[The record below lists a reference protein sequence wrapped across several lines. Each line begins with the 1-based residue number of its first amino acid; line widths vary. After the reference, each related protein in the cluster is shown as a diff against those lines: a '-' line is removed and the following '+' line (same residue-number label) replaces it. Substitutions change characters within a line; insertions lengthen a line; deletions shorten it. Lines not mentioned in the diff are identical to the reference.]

1 MADVFV
7 FIVFGVCVIQP
18 LIHKNCRNGYFVS
31 VGRNVAPR
39 MGQNGRLVAVP
50 VVGKDQGTRIH
61 VGGVYQ
67 IYKCSLKLTVDFQ
80 PDNYLRTL

>member
-18 LIHKNCRNGYFVS
+18 LIRYNKNCQRLFRFSRAQCGSSYGTERASGGCSRGGQRSGYV
-31 VGRNVAPR
+31 
-39 MGQNGRLVAVP
+39 
-50 VVGKDQGTRIH
+50 H

-67 IYKCSLKLTVDFQ
+67 II
-80 PDNYLRTL
+80 NAR